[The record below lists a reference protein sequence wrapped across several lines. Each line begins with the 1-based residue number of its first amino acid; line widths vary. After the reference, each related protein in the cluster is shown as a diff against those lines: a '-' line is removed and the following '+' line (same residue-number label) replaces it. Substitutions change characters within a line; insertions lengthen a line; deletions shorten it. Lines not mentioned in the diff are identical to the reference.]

1 MLGVLLDGPALM
13 LGDNKSAILSTSIPS
28 SVLKKKHCSINWH
41 RCREA
46 VAAGVLDFVHVD
58 TTANLADLLTKPLD
72 SVTFH
77 SHVKPLLFRAPR
89 WHK

>member
-13 LGDNKSAILSTSIPS
+13 LGDNKSVILSTSIPS

-46 VAAGVLDFVHVD
+46 VAAGVLNFVHMN
-58 TTANLADLLTKPLD
+58 TTTNVADLLTKPLG

-77 SHVKPLLFRAPR
+77 SNMKPLLFRAP
-89 WHK
+89 